1 MQIDNKIGVR
11 RFGLVNWIGVM
22 TLVKREIMRFLAVW
36 NQTIAAPMVTSGL
49 FLLIFNIAV
58 GPNRGLVM
66 GYSYIIFMVPGI
78 VMMSIIQNAF
88 ANTSSSIMT
97 SKIQGN
103 IVDTLMPP
111 LSAGE
116 MLEGYV
122 LGGIA
127 RGLFVAIGLWI
138 GCEFVLGIEVA
149 HPLLALVILGQELY
163 AFRRPERRYYPQV
176 LAAVPIGL
184 AVLLAGLS
192 ARGYIGPSE
201 IRSFFLATP
210 GSPLFLA
217 THTYLEL
224 IHYVVW
230 IGLLPLLAQLTQ
242 RGNIKVY
249 PFLKKSAGRLRAAR
263 QLLLLGAVLACVLW
277 WGFTQDFELT
287 RDLYFRIA
295 IFHVLVEFPFLMRLL

>member
-11 RFGLVNWIGVM
+11 RFGLVNWIGVT

-66 GYSYIIFMVPGI
+66 GHSYLIFMVPGI

-116 MLEGYV
+116 MLAGYV
-122 LGGIA
+122 LGGIV
-127 RGLFVAIGLWI
+127 RGLFVAIGLWL
-138 GCEFVLGIEVA
+138 GCVFVLGVEVA
-149 HPLLALVILGQELY
+149 HPLLALAFTIAGAGLLSSLG
-163 AFRRPERRYYPQV
+163 
-176 LAAVPIGL
+176 
-184 AVLLAGLS
+184 LLAGIYAQKYDQMSAITNFIITPLAFLS
-192 ARGYIGPSE
+192 GSFYSITALPEVLQKIALFNPIFYLIDGLRFSVLGVSDTPVMPGLMISLICFFATGFAAWWMLLCGY
-201 IRSFFLATP
+201 R
-210 GSPLFLA
+210 
-217 THTYLEL
+217 
-224 IHYVVW
+224 
-230 IGLLPLLAQLTQ
+230 
-242 RGNIKVY
+242 
-249 PFLKKSAGRLRAAR
+249 LK
-263 QLLLLGAVLACVLW
+263 
-277 WGFTQDFELT
+277 
-287 RDLYFRIA
+287 
-295 IFHVLVEFPFLMRLL
+295 P

>member
-1 MQIDNKIGVR
+1 MQIDNKISVR
-11 RFGLVNWIGVM
+11 RFGLVNWIGVA
-22 TLVKREIMRFLAVW
+22 TLVKREIMRFMAVW

-116 MLEGYV
+116 MLAGYL

-127 RGLFVAIGLWI
+127 RGLFVAIGLWV
-138 GCEFVLGIEVA
+138 GCAFVLGIKVA
-149 HPLLALVILGQELY
+149 HPLLALAFTIAGAGFLASLG
-163 AFRRPERRYYPQV
+163 
-176 LAAVPIGL
+176 
-184 AVLLAGLS
+184 LLAGIY
-192 ARGYIGPSE
+192 AQKYDQPI
-201 IRSFFLATP
+201 
-210 GSPLFLA
+210 
-217 THTYLEL
+217 YL
-224 IHYVVW
+224 
-230 IGLLPLLAQLTQ
+230 
-242 RGNIKVY
+242 
-249 PFLKKSAGRLRAAR
+249 
-263 QLLLLGAVLACVLW
+263 
-277 WGFTQDFELT
+277 
-287 RDLYFRIA
+287 
-295 IFHVLVEFPFLMRLL
+295 IFSK

>member
-11 RFGLVNWIGVM
+11 RFGLVNWIGVA

-66 GYSYIIFMVPGI
+66 GYSYINFMVPGI

-116 MLEGYV
+116 MLAGYV

-127 RGLFVAIGLWI
+127 RGLFVAIGLWV
-138 GCEFVLGIEVA
+138 GCAFVLGIKVA
-149 HPLLALVILGQELY
+149 HPLLALAFTISGAGFLASLG
-163 AFRRPERRYYPQV
+163 
-176 LAAVPIGL
+176 
-184 AVLLAGLS
+184 LLAGIYAQKYDQMSAITNFIITPLAFLS
-192 ARGYIGPSE
+192 GSFYSITALPEVLQKIAVFNPIFYLIDGLRFSVLGVSDTPVLPGLIISLICFFATGFAAWWMLLRGY
-201 IRSFFLATP
+201 R
-210 GSPLFLA
+210 
-217 THTYLEL
+217 
-224 IHYVVW
+224 
-230 IGLLPLLAQLTQ
+230 
-242 RGNIKVY
+242 
-249 PFLKKSAGRLRAAR
+249 LK
-263 QLLLLGAVLACVLW
+263 
-277 WGFTQDFELT
+277 
-287 RDLYFRIA
+287 
-295 IFHVLVEFPFLMRLL
+295 P

>member
-11 RFGLVNWIGVM
+11 RFGLVNWIGVA

-116 MLEGYV
+116 MLAGYV

-127 RGLFVAIGLWI
+127 RGLFVAIGLWV
-138 GCEFVLGIEVA
+138 GCAFVLGIKVA
-149 HPLLALVILGQELY
+149 HPLLAL
-163 AFRRPERRYYPQV
+163 AFTISGAGFWHPWDCLRVFMRRNTIRCRRLQISLSPHW
-176 LAAVPIGL
+176 LFCRAVF
-184 AVLLAGLS
+184 
-192 ARGYIGPSE
+192 
-201 IRSFFLATP
+201 IRS
-210 GSPLFLA
+210 
-217 THTYLEL
+217 
-224 IHYVVW
+224 
-230 IGLLPLLAQLTQ
+230 LPCP
-242 RGNIKVY
+242 K
-249 PFLKKSAGRLRAAR
+249 FCKKSPYSI
-263 QLLLLGAVLACVLW
+263 QF
-277 WGFTQDFELT
+277 FT
-287 RDLYFRIA
+287 
-295 IFHVLVEFPFLMRLL
+295 

>member
-11 RFGLVNWIGVM
+11 RFGLVNWIGVT

-49 FLLIFNIAV
+49 FLFIFNIAV

-116 MLEGYV
+116 MLAGYV
-122 LGGIA
+122 LGGIV
-127 RGLFVAIGLWI
+127 RGLFVAIGLWL
-138 GCEFVLGIEVA
+138 GCAFVLGVEVA
-149 HPLLALVILGQELY
+149 HPLLALAFTIAGAGFLSSLG
-163 AFRRPERRYYPQV
+163 
-176 LAAVPIGL
+176 
-184 AVLLAGLS
+184 LLAGIYAQKYDQMSAITNFIITPLAFLS
-192 ARGYIGPSE
+192 GSFYSITALPEVLQKIALFNPIFYLIDGLRFSVLGVSDTPVLPGLMISLICFFATGFAAWWMLLRGY
-201 IRSFFLATP
+201 R
-210 GSPLFLA
+210 
-217 THTYLEL
+217 
-224 IHYVVW
+224 
-230 IGLLPLLAQLTQ
+230 
-242 RGNIKVY
+242 
-249 PFLKKSAGRLRAAR
+249 LK
-263 QLLLLGAVLACVLW
+263 
-277 WGFTQDFELT
+277 
-287 RDLYFRIA
+287 
-295 IFHVLVEFPFLMRLL
+295 P